1 MSTSK
6 RQRGRFSILLGALLF
21 FLIALPFVDGGTLPW
36 VVRAGFTVVPL
47 AGLYVAAGRRT
58 ASRVALFL
66 VVPAIA
72 IQWTSRLLGTPEFE
86 EARLAMSAIFLIFTA
101 GVVLQFL
108 FREERVTADTI
119 LGGIN
124 VYLLLGIAYAVLH
137 ALVETVTP
145 GSYTVGGVGV
155 TELLN
160 QAGSEGFSELVYFS
174 FVTFTTLGYGDMVPA
189 NSISGMLSA
198 SEAVVGQL
206 YVAIFVARLV
216 SLQVSQA
223 AQTRSEPRLT

>member
-1 MSTSK
+1 MKSCVHVPNTTYQCTVRS
-6 RQRGRFSILLGALLF
+6 AD
-21 FLIALPFVDGGTLPW
+21 IADNGPT
-36 VVRAGFTVVPL
+36 
-47 AGLYVAAGRRT
+47 
-58 ASRVALFL
+58 
-66 VVPAIA
+66 
-72 IQWTSRLLGTPEFE
+72 
-86 EARLAMSAIFLIFTA
+86 EATGLIFTTA
-101 GVVLQFL
+101 VVLQFL
-108 FREERVTADTI
+108 FRQERVTADTI

-155 TELLN
+155 TELLA

-189 NSISGMLSA
+189 NSIAGMLSA

-223 AQTRSEPRLT
+223 AQARSEPRLT

>member
-1 MSTSK
+1 MSTSEQ
-6 RQRGRFSILLGALLF
+6 QRGSFSILLGALLL

-47 AGLYVAAGRRT
+47 AGLYVAGGRRT

-66 VVPAIA
+66 VVPVIA

-86 EARLAMSAIFLIFTA
+86 EVRLAMSATFLIFTTA
-101 GVVLQFL
+101 VVLQFL
-108 FREERVTADTI
+108 FRQERVTADSI

-155 TELLN
+155 TELLAR
-160 QAGSEGFSELVYFS
+160 AGSEGFSELVYFS
-174 FVTFTTLGYGDMVPA
+174 FVTFTTLGYGDIVPA
-189 NSISGMLSA
+189 NSVSGMLSA

-223 AQTRSEPRLT
+223 AQVRSEPRLT

>member
-1 MSTSK
+1 MSTSE

-21 FLIALPFVDGGTLPW
+21 FLIALPFFDVGAVPW
-36 VVRAGFTVVPL
+36 VVRAGFTIVPL
-47 AGLYVAAGRRT
+47 AGLYVAGGRRT

-66 VVPAIA
+66 VVPVIA

-86 EARLAMSAIFLIFTA
+86 EVRLAMSATFLIFTA
-101 GVVLQFL
+101 AVVLQFL
-108 FREERVTADTI
+108 FRQERVTADTI

-155 TELLN
+155 TELLA

-223 AQTRSEPRLT
+223 AQARSEPRLT